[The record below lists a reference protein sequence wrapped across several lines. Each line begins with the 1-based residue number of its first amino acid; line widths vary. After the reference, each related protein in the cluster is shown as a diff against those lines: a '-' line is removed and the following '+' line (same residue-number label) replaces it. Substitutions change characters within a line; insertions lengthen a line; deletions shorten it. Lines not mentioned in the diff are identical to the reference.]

1 MVIETIHM
9 RTDCKKF
16 KQIPCCY
23 FLSTQTITFG
33 E

>member
-16 KQIPCCY
+16 KQIPCSY

-33 E
+33 K